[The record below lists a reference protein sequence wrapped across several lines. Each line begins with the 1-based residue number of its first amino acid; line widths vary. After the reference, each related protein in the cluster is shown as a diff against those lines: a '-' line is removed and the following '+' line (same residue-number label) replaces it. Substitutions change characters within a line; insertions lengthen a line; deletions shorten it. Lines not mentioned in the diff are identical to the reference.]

1 VYTGWKLGPKMEI
14 LDHIASARKPVR
26 LSTVCLL
33 VAGIAGAGSF
43 FLLRGFGSQQLP
55 SYLAAIIVDYPA
67 EGSVFPPEITPP
79 TFLWRDTA
87 ESATSWAID
96 ITFPDRARSIRV
108 KASGERVHIGEVDP
122 QAVSRNNELPKL
134 TPEQAAAHTWTPDA
148 GTWAAIKR
156 RSVESAATIAI
167 TGFRDEDLKQ
177 PVSSGQVLIQTSRD
191 PAGAPIFY
199 RDVPLMPNQG
209 EKGVIRPLAP
219 EAIGLIKWRLRYLDE
234 PRSRV
239 VMEKIAT
246 CANCHSFS
254 ADGKTLGLD
263 VDGPANDR
271 GLYALIPVAKQ
282 TAIRTQDVIRWP
294 TVRDPK
300 VQRLRAAFM
309 SQVSPDGQYVLST
322 IDDPDAVRRA
332 GGRTLEDKYY
342 VANFLNFRFL
352 QVFYPTR
359 GILAWYDRAARRL
372 EPLPGADDPRYVQTD
387 GVWSS
392 DGKYIVFARAEA
404 KTPYPPG
411 VRMALYANDPNET
424 QIQYDLYRIPFNE
437 GRGGQP
443 ERIAGAS
450 ANGMSNNFP
459 KISPDGRWIVFV
471 RCRNGQLM
479 RPDGKLYIVPFEGG
493 QERLMKCNTPL
504 MNSWHTFSPNGRWLA
519 FSSKSRSP
527 YTQLYLTHVDAN
539 GNDTPPILVDN
550 TTAANRAVNLP
561 EFANIPRG
569 GLEKIDPVATEFY
582 RMENTAIDLMTKN
595 QFGEAIP
602 VWRKA
607 LEMDPADGRAH
618 FNLGYSLNQ
627 TGDLREALA
636 EYRKACDLSPDNPVA
651 FADFALA
658 LVQDGQPDE
667 AISNYRKS
675 LALDADNPK
684 VQADLGTI
692 LFEKGLTAEGL
703 EHLKKAVALN
713 PESADAHNK
722 LAAVLAKT
730 GQTAEATA
738 HLEKA
743 VALAPDSVE
752 YRFSLAYVLG
762 LAGRFSD
769 AVPQL
774 QKAIELSGGRD
785 WQCYDM
791 LGAVY
796 NKVGRPDDAIQAGR
810 RALDLAVA
818 DHNEEL
824 VRALRAK
831 LAGYE
836 QSR

>member
-1 VYTGWKLGPKMEI
+1 
-14 LDHIASARKPVR
+14 
-26 LSTVCLL
+26 
-33 VAGIAGAGSF
+33 
-43 FLLRGFGSQQLP
+43 LP
-55 SYLAAIIVDYPA
+55 NHLAAITVDYPA
-67 EGSVFPPEITPP
+67 DGSVFPPEITPP
-79 TFLWRDTA
+79 TFLWRDTGA
-87 ESATSWAID
+87 SATSWAID
-96 ITFPDRARSIRV
+96 ITFPDGARGIRV
-108 KASGERVHIGEVDP
+108 KPSADRMHIGEIDP
-122 QAVSRNNELPKL
+122 EAVSRNNELPKL
-134 TPEQAAAHTWTPDA
+134 TPEQAAARTWTPDA
-148 GTWAAIKR
+148 ETWAAIKR
-156 RSVESAATIAI
+156 GSVESPATIVI
-167 TGFRDEDLKQ
+167 TGFRDADLKQ
-177 PVSSGQVLIQTSRD
+177 PVSSGQVRIQTSRD
-191 PAGAPIFY
+191 PAGAPVFY

-271 GLYALIPVAKQ
+271 GLYALIPVAKE
-282 TAIRTQDVIRWP
+282 TAIRTQDVIKWP

-309 SQVSPDGQYVLST
+309 SQVSPDGRYVLST
-322 IDDPDAVRRA
+322 IDDPDAARRA
-332 GGRTLEDKYY
+332 GGRSLEDKYY
-342 VANFLNFRFL
+342 VANFLDYRFL

-359 GILAWYDRAARRL
+359 GILAWYDRATKHL
-372 EPLPGADDPRYVQTD
+372 QPLPGADDSRYVQTD
-387 GVWSS
+387 GVWSR

-411 VRMALYANDPNET
+411 VRMALYANDPNEN
-424 QIQYDLYRIPFNE
+424 QIQYDLYRMPFNE
-437 GRGGQP
+437 GKGGQP

-459 KISPDGRWIVFV
+459 KVSPDGRWIVFV
-471 RCRNGQLM
+471 RCRNGQIM

-527 YTQLYLTHVDAN
+527 YTQLYLTHIDAN

-618 FNLGYSLNQ
+618 FNLGYSLSQ
-627 TGDLREALA
+627 TGDLRDALA
-636 EYRKACDLSPDNPVA
+636 EYGKACDLSPDNPVV
-651 FADFALA
+651 FAEFALA
-658 LVQDGQPDE
+658 LAQDGQADE
-667 AISNYRKS
+667 AIANYRKS
-675 LALDADNPK
+675 LALDASNPK
-684 VQADLGTI
+684 VQADLGTM
-692 LFEKGLTAEGL
+692 LYEKGLIGEGL
-703 EHLKKAVALN
+703 EHLEKAIALN
-713 PESADAHNK
+713 PDSADAHNK
-722 LAAVLAKT
+722 IAAVEVKI
-730 GQTAEATA
+730 GQTAKATA
-738 HLEKA
+738 HLERA

-752 YRFSLAYVLG
+752 YRFSFAYVLG
-762 LAGRFSD
+762 LAERFAD
-769 AVPQL
+769 AIPQL
-774 QKAIELSGGRD
+774 QKAVELSGGQD
-785 WQCYDM
+785 WKCYDM
-791 LGAVY
+791 LGAMY
-796 NKVGRPDDAIQAGR
+796 SKTGRQDDAIQAWR
-810 RALDLAVA
+810 RAVDLAA
-818 DHNEEL
+818 AEHNEEL

-836 QSR
+836 QTR

>member
-1 VYTGWKLGPKMEI
+1 LKLGLEMEI
-14 LDHIASARKPVR
+14 LDHIAAARNPVR
-26 LSTVCLL
+26 LSTACLL

-43 FLLRGFGSQQLP
+43 LLLRGFGSQQLP
-55 SYLAAIIVDYPA
+55 NHLAAITVDYPA
-67 EGSVFPPEITPP
+67 DGSVFPPEITPP
-79 TFLWRDTA
+79 TFLWRDTGA
-87 ESATSWAID
+87 SATSWAID
-96 ITFPDRARSIRV
+96 ITFPDGARGIRV
-108 KASGERVHIGEVDP
+108 KASADRMHIGEIDP
-122 QAVSRNNELPKL
+122 EAVSRNNELPKL
-134 TPEQAAAHTWTPDA
+134 TPEQAAARTWTPDA
-148 GTWAAIKR
+148 ETWAAIKK
-156 RSVESAATIAI
+156 RSVESPATIVI
-167 TGFRDEDLKQ
+167 TGFRDADLKQ
-177 PVSSGQVLIQTSRD
+177 PVSSGQVRIQTSRD

-271 GLYALIPVAKQ
+271 GLYALIPVAKE
-282 TAIRTQDVIRWP
+282 TAIRTQDVIKWP

-309 SQVSPDGQYVLST
+309 SQVSPDGRYVLST
-322 IDDPDAVRRA
+322 IDDPDAARRA
-332 GGRTLEDKYY
+332 GGRSLEDKYY
-342 VANFLNFRFL
+342 VANFLDYRFL

-359 GILAWYDRAARRL
+359 GILAWYDRATKHL
-372 EPLPGADDPRYVQTD
+372 QPLPGADDSRYVQTD
-387 GVWSS
+387 GVWSR

-411 VRMALYANDPNET
+411 VRMALYANDPNEN
-424 QIQYDLYRIPFNE
+424 QIQYDLYRMPFNE
-437 GRGGQP
+437 GKGGQP

-459 KISPDGRWIVFV
+459 KVSPDGRWIVFV
-471 RCRNGQLM
+471 RCRNGQIM

-527 YTQLYLTHVDAN
+527 YTQLYLTHIDAN

-582 RMENTAIDLMTKN
+582 RMENTAIDLMTKGK
-595 QFGEAIP
+595 FGEAIP

-607 LEMDPADGRAH
+607 LDMDPADGRAH
-618 FNLGYSLNQ
+618 FNLGYSLSQ
-627 TGDLREALA
+627 TGDLRDALA
-636 EYRKACDLSPDNPVA
+636 EYGKACDLSPDNPVV
-651 FADFALA
+651 FAEFALA
-658 LVQDGQPDE
+658 LAQDGQADE
-667 AISNYRKS
+667 AIANYRKS
-675 LALDADNPK
+675 LALDASNPK
-684 VQADLGTI
+684 VQADLGTM
-692 LFEKGLTAEGL
+692 LYEKGLIAEGL
-703 EHLKKAVALN
+703 EHLEKAIALN
-713 PESADAHNK
+713 PDSADAHNK
-722 LAAVLAKT
+722 IAAVEVKI
-730 GQTAEATA
+730 GQTAKATA
-738 HLEKA
+738 HLERA

-752 YRFSLAYVLG
+752 YRFSFAYVLG
-762 LAGRFSD
+762 LAERFAD
-769 AVPQL
+769 AIPQL
-774 QKAIELSGGRD
+774 QKAVELSGGQD
-785 WQCYDM
+785 WKCYDM
-791 LGAVY
+791 LGAMY
-796 NKVGRPDDAIQAGR
+796 SKTGRQDDAIQAWR
-810 RALDLAVA
+810 RAVDLAA
-818 DHNEEL
+818 AEHNEEL

-836 QSR
+836 QTR

>member
-1 VYTGWKLGPKMEI
+1 MPN
-14 LDHIASARKPVR
+14 H
-26 LSTVCLL
+26 
-33 VAGIAGAGSF
+33 
-43 FLLRGFGSQQLP
+43 
-55 SYLAAIIVDYPA
+55 LAAITVDYPA
-67 EGSVFPPEITPP
+67 DGSVFPPEITPP
-79 TFLWRDTA
+79 TFLWRDTGA
-87 ESATSWAID
+87 SATSWAID
-96 ITFPDRARSIRV
+96 ITLPDGARGIRV
-108 KASGERVHIGEVDP
+108 KPSADRMHIGEIDP
-122 QAVSRNNELPKL
+122 EAVSRNNELPKL
-134 TPEQAAAHTWTPDA
+134 TPEQAAARTWTPDA
-148 GTWAAIKR
+148 ETWAAIKR
-156 RSVESAATIAI
+156 GSVESPATIVI
-167 TGFRDEDLKQ
+167 TGFRDADLKQ
-177 PVSSGQVLIQTSRD
+177 PVSSGQVRIQTSRD
-191 PAGAPIFY
+191 PAGAPVFY

-271 GLYALIPVAKQ
+271 GLYALIPVAKE
-282 TAIRTQDVIRWP
+282 TAIRTQDVIKWP

-309 SQVSPDGQYVLST
+309 SQVSPDGRYVLST
-322 IDDPDAVRRA
+322 IDDPDAARRA
-332 GGRTLEDKYY
+332 GGRSLEDKYY
-342 VANFLNFRFL
+342 VANFLDYRFL

-359 GILAWYDRAARRL
+359 GILAWYDRATKHL
-372 EPLPGADDPRYVQTD
+372 QPLPGADDSRYVQTD
-387 GVWSS
+387 GVWSR

-411 VRMALYANDPNET
+411 VRMALYANDPNEN
-424 QIQYDLYRIPFNE
+424 QIQYDLYRMPFNE
-437 GRGGQP
+437 GKGGQP

-450 ANGMSNNFP
+450 ANGTSNNFP
-459 KISPDGRWIVFV
+459 KVSPDGRWIVFV
-471 RCRNGQLM
+471 RCRNGQIM

-527 YTQLYLTHVDAN
+527 YTQLYLTHIDAN

-618 FNLGYSLNQ
+618 FNLGYSLSQ
-627 TGDLREALA
+627 TGDLRDALA
-636 EYRKACDLSPDNPVA
+636 EYGKACDLSPDNPVV
-651 FADFALA
+651 FAEFALA
-658 LVQDGQPDE
+658 LAQDGQADE
-667 AISNYRKS
+667 AIANYRKS
-675 LALDADNPK
+675 LALDASNPK
-684 VQADLGTI
+684 VQADLGTM
-692 LFEKGLTAEGL
+692 LYEKGLIAEGL
-703 EHLKKAVALN
+703 EHLEKAIALN
-713 PESADAHNK
+713 PDSADAHNK
-722 LAAVLAKT
+722 IAAVEVKI
-730 GQTAEATA
+730 GQTAKATA
-738 HLEKA
+738 HLERA

-752 YRFSLAYVLG
+752 YRFSFAYVLG
-762 LAGRFSD
+762 LAERFAD
-769 AVPQL
+769 AIPQL
-774 QKAIELSGGRD
+774 QKAVELSGGQD
-785 WQCYDM
+785 WKCYDM
-791 LGAVY
+791 LGAMY
-796 NKVGRPDDAIQAGR
+796 SKTGRQDDAIQAWR
-810 RALDLAVA
+810 RAVDLAA
-818 DHNEEL
+818 AEHNEEL

-836 QSR
+836 QTR

>member
-1 VYTGWKLGPKMEI
+1 LKLGLEMEI
-14 LDHIASARKPVR
+14 LDHIAAARNSVR
-26 LSTVCLL
+26 LSTACLL

-43 FLLRGFGSQQLP
+43 LLLRGFGSPQLP
-55 SYLAAIIVDYPA
+55 NHLAAITVDYPA
-67 EGSVFPPEITPP
+67 DGSVFPPEITPP
-79 TFLWRDTA
+79 TFLWRDTGA
-87 ESATSWAID
+87 SATSWAID
-96 ITFPDRARSIRV
+96 ITFPDGARGIRV
-108 KASGERVHIGEVDP
+108 KPSADRMHIGEIDP
-122 QAVSRNNELPKL
+122 EAVSRNNELPKL
-134 TPEQAAAHTWTPDA
+134 TPEQAAARTWTPDA
-148 GTWAAIKR
+148 ETWAAIKR
-156 RSVESAATIAI
+156 GSVESPATIVI
-167 TGFRDEDLKQ
+167 TGFRDADLKQ
-177 PVSSGQVLIQTSRD
+177 PVSSGQVRIQTSRD
-191 PAGAPIFY
+191 PAGAPVFY

-271 GLYALIPVAKQ
+271 GLYALIPVAKE
-282 TAIRTQDVIRWP
+282 TAIRTQDVIKWP

-309 SQVSPDGQYVLST
+309 SQVSPDGRYVLST
-322 IDDPDAVRRA
+322 IDDPDAARRA
-332 GGRTLEDKYY
+332 GGRSLEDKYY
-342 VANFLNFRFL
+342 VANFLDYRFL

-359 GILAWYDRAARRL
+359 GILAWYDRATKHL
-372 EPLPGADDPRYVQTD
+372 QPLPGADDSRYVQTD
-387 GVWSS
+387 GVWSR

-411 VRMALYANDPNET
+411 VRMALYANDPNEN
-424 QIQYDLYRIPFNE
+424 QIQYDLYRMPFNE
-437 GRGGQP
+437 GKGGQP

-459 KISPDGRWIVFV
+459 KVSPDGRWIVFV
-471 RCRNGQLM
+471 RCRNGQIM

-527 YTQLYLTHVDAN
+527 YTQLYLTHIDAN

-618 FNLGYSLNQ
+618 FNLGYSLSQ
-627 TGDLREALA
+627 TGDLRDALA
-636 EYRKACDLSPDNPVA
+636 EYGKACDLSPDNPVV
-651 FADFALA
+651 FAEFALA
-658 LVQDGQPDE
+658 LAQDGQADE
-667 AISNYRKS
+667 AIANYRKS
-675 LALDADNPK
+675 LALDASNPK
-684 VQADLGTI
+684 VQADLGTM
-692 LFEKGLTAEGL
+692 LYEKGLIAEGL
-703 EHLKKAVALN
+703 EHLEKAIALN
-713 PESADAHNK
+713 PDSADAHNK
-722 LAAVLAKT
+722 IAAVEVKI
-730 GQTAEATA
+730 GQTAKATA
-738 HLEKA
+738 HLERA

-752 YRFSLAYVLG
+752 YRFSFAYVLG
-762 LAGRFSD
+762 LAERFAD
-769 AVPQL
+769 AIPQL
-774 QKAIELSGGRD
+774 QKAVELSGGQD
-785 WQCYDM
+785 WKCYDM
-791 LGAVY
+791 LGAMY
-796 NKVGRPDDAIQAGR
+796 SKTGRQDDAIQAWR
-810 RALDLAVA
+810 RAVDLAA
-818 DHNEEL
+818 AEHNEEL

-836 QSR
+836 QTR

>member
-1 VYTGWKLGPKMEI
+1 MPN
-14 LDHIASARKPVR
+14 H
-26 LSTVCLL
+26 
-33 VAGIAGAGSF
+33 
-43 FLLRGFGSQQLP
+43 
-55 SYLAAIIVDYPA
+55 LAAITVDYPA
-67 EGSVFPPEITPP
+67 DGSVFPPEITPP
-79 TFLWRDTA
+79 TFLWRDTGA
-87 ESATSWAID
+87 SATSWAID
-96 ITFPDRARSIRV
+96 ITFPDGARGIRV
-108 KASGERVHIGEVDP
+108 KASADRMHIGEIDP
-122 QAVSRNNELPKL
+122 EAVSRNNELPKL
-134 TPEQAAAHTWTPDA
+134 TPEQAAARTWTPDA
-148 GTWAAIKR
+148 ETWAAIKK
-156 RSVESAATIAI
+156 RSVESPATIVI
-167 TGFRDEDLKQ
+167 TGFRDADLKQ
-177 PVSSGQVLIQTSRD
+177 PVSSGQVRIQTSRD

-271 GLYALIPVAKQ
+271 GLYALIPVAKE
-282 TAIRTQDVIRWP
+282 TAIRTQDVIKWP

-309 SQVSPDGQYVLST
+309 SQVSPDGRYVLST
-322 IDDPDAVRRA
+322 IDDPDAARRA
-332 GGRTLEDKYY
+332 GGRSLEDKYY
-342 VANFLNFRFL
+342 VANFLDYRFL

-359 GILAWYDRAARRL
+359 GILAWYDRATKHL
-372 EPLPGADDPRYVQTD
+372 QPLPGADDSRYVQTD
-387 GVWSS
+387 GVWSR

-411 VRMALYANDPNET
+411 VRMALYANDPNEN
-424 QIQYDLYRIPFNE
+424 QIQYDLYRMPFNE
-437 GRGGQP
+437 GKGGQP

-459 KISPDGRWIVFV
+459 KVSPDGRWIVFV
-471 RCRNGQLM
+471 RCRNGQIM

-527 YTQLYLTHVDAN
+527 YTQLYLTHIDAN

-582 RMENTAIDLMTKN
+582 RMENTAIDLMTKGK
-595 QFGEAIP
+595 FGEAIP

-607 LEMDPADGRAH
+607 LDMDPADGRAH
-618 FNLGYSLNQ
+618 FNLGYSLSQ
-627 TGDLREALA
+627 TGDLRDALA
-636 EYRKACDLSPDNPVA
+636 EYGKACDLSPDNPVV
-651 FADFALA
+651 FAEFALA
-658 LVQDGQPDE
+658 LAQDGQADE
-667 AISNYRKS
+667 AIANYRKS
-675 LALDADNPK
+675 LALDASNPK
-684 VQADLGTI
+684 VQADLGTM
-692 LFEKGLTAEGL
+692 LYEKGLIAEGL
-703 EHLKKAVALN
+703 EHLEKAIALN
-713 PESADAHNK
+713 PDSADAHNK
-722 LAAVLAKT
+722 IAAVEVKI
-730 GQTAEATA
+730 GQTAKATA
-738 HLEKA
+738 HLERA

-752 YRFSLAYVLG
+752 YRFSFAYVLG
-762 LAGRFSD
+762 LAERFAD
-769 AVPQL
+769 AIPQL
-774 QKAIELSGGRD
+774 QKAVELSGGQD
-785 WQCYDM
+785 WKCYDM
-791 LGAVY
+791 LGAMY
-796 NKVGRPDDAIQAGR
+796 SKTGRQDDAIQAWR
-810 RALDLAVA
+810 RAVDLAA
-818 DHNEEL
+818 AEHNEEL

-836 QSR
+836 QTR

>member
-1 VYTGWKLGPKMEI
+1 MPN
-14 LDHIASARKPVR
+14 H
-26 LSTVCLL
+26 
-33 VAGIAGAGSF
+33 
-43 FLLRGFGSQQLP
+43 
-55 SYLAAIIVDYPA
+55 LAAITVDYPA
-67 EGSVFPPEITPP
+67 DGSVFPPEITPP
-79 TFLWRDTA
+79 TFLWRDTGA
-87 ESATSWAID
+87 SATSWAID
-96 ITFPDRARSIRV
+96 ITFPDGARGIRV
-108 KASGERVHIGEVDP
+108 KPSADRMHIGEIDP
-122 QAVSRNNELPKL
+122 EAVSRNNELPKL
-134 TPEQAAAHTWTPDA
+134 TPEQAAARTWTPDA
-148 GTWAAIKR
+148 ETWAAIKR
-156 RSVESAATIAI
+156 GSVESPATIVI
-167 TGFRDEDLKQ
+167 TGFRDADLKQ
-177 PVSSGQVLIQTSRD
+177 PVSSGQVRIQTSRD
-191 PAGAPIFY
+191 PAGAPVFY

-271 GLYALIPVAKQ
+271 GLYALIPVAKE
-282 TAIRTQDVIRWP
+282 TAIRTQDVIKWP

-309 SQVSPDGQYVLST
+309 SQVSPDGRYVLST
-322 IDDPDAVRRA
+322 IDDPDAARRA
-332 GGRTLEDKYY
+332 GGRSLEDKYY
-342 VANFLNFRFL
+342 VANFLDYRFL

-359 GILAWYDRAARRL
+359 GILAWYDRATKHL
-372 EPLPGADDPRYVQTD
+372 QPLPGADDSRYVQTD
-387 GVWSS
+387 GVWSR

-411 VRMALYANDPNET
+411 VRMALYANDPNEN
-424 QIQYDLYRIPFNE
+424 QIQYDLYRMPFNE
-437 GRGGQP
+437 GKGGQP

-459 KISPDGRWIVFV
+459 KVSPDGRWIVFV
-471 RCRNGQLM
+471 RCRNGQIM

-527 YTQLYLTHVDAN
+527 YTQLYLTHIDAN

-618 FNLGYSLNQ
+618 FNLGYSLSQ
-627 TGDLREALA
+627 TGDLRDALA
-636 EYRKACDLSPDNPVA
+636 EYGKACDLSPDNPVV
-651 FADFALA
+651 FAEFALA
-658 LVQDGQPDE
+658 LAQDGQADE
-667 AISNYRKS
+667 AIANYRKS
-675 LALDADNPK
+675 LALDASNPK
-684 VQADLGTI
+684 VQADLGTM
-692 LFEKGLTAEGL
+692 LYEKGLIAEGL
-703 EHLKKAVALN
+703 EHLEKAIALN
-713 PESADAHNK
+713 PDSADAHNK
-722 LAAVLAKT
+722 IAAVEVKI
-730 GQTAEATA
+730 GQTAKATA
-738 HLEKA
+738 HLERA

-752 YRFSLAYVLG
+752 YRFSFAYVLG
-762 LAGRFSD
+762 LAERFAD
-769 AVPQL
+769 AIPQL
-774 QKAIELSGGRD
+774 QKAVELSGGQD
-785 WQCYDM
+785 WKCYDM
-791 LGAVY
+791 LGAMY
-796 NKVGRPDDAIQAGR
+796 SKTGRQDDAIQAWR
-810 RALDLAVA
+810 RAVDLAA
-818 DHNEEL
+818 AEHNEEL

-836 QSR
+836 QTR